1 MTAPEAD
8 VQAAVARSNLRGLP
22 APVVEQLMA
31 SSTRVR
37 IRARATILP
46 EGGSK
51 PHFDLLL
58 DGLVRIQVSARDGR
72 MWTVRYCRPGDIMGA
87 ATLYAPVERPFS
99 VQAISDAELL
109 RFIPDV
115 VRRRADRDPAVARAL
130 LTETSERVMGFIGE
144 FSGQAFA
151 TVRERVAHH
160 LLDLSLDETGTGALV
175 AAVSQQAIAEA
186 VGSVREVV
194 VRALRE
200 LRDAGAIE
208 TGRGGIVIT
217 DPARLVQFSGLGWN
231 RGS

>member
-1 MTAPEAD
+1 
-8 VQAAVARSNLRGLP
+8 
-22 APVVEQLMA
+22 
-31 SSTRVR
+31 
-37 IRARATILP
+37 
-46 EGGSK
+46 
-51 PHFDLLL
+51 
-58 DGLVRIQVSARDGR
+58 
-72 MWTVRYCRPGDIMGA
+72 MGA
-87 ATLYAPVERPFS
+87 ATLYAPVERPFC

-109 RFIPDV
+109 RFRPEA
-115 VRRRADRDPAVARAL
+115 VRHLADRDLAVARAL
-130 LTETSERVMGFIGE
+130 LTETSERVMGFVAE

-160 LLDLSLDETGTGALV
+160 LIDLALDETGTGALV
-175 AAVSQQAIAEA
+175 APISQQALAEA

-231 RGS
+231 KGS